1 MSSDITAD
9 HLPGSI
15 TPRRRRRRKNIYK
28 TGFSHEKALI
38 YGVIQCLAGIAF
50 LVLGVVSVASGAWGY
65 KYGCGLWC
73 GALALLAGVFGLA
86 SSRHKTNKLII
97 TFMVF
102 SVMSATGAL
111 ITVAVASV
119 GIVADH
125 SLFDEMGMQTYS
137 SALIVNSLTIV
148 VSIVTAFS
156 GTMAAIVGCRGVCGA
171 WYGGSETPSRRESD
185 IFTHPPADYPH
196 ILGDNFDPAFLSNH
210 TDVGLMSGSRLP
222 DTNNLHLPLLGSG
235 YQQITIVPP
244 QHGNGNN
251 TITEGDDPSGRMVIM
266 QSSGAGN
273 PTVSQ
278 VMYILQAGAPCPQ
291 PGQPPADNADHSFSS
306 PPPSYSTL
314 ALDALS
320 RSGEQHRLDPDSNSG
335 SNSDPDNNVETPHNL
350 STYSYDVS
358 CPSNITNIILQDL
371 CRLTNNPQRRV
382 NALNT
387 NSAINPNHSIN
398 TLQNNTN
405 SEIMRND
412 ESFRLL
418 EGETSFTSDFS
429 GDPGQSSS
437 WSQPLHR
444 SDSINDQELPLLEA
458 SPQRYRPRPRNHGDT
473 CNEETIVTHI

>member
-15 TPRRRRRRKNIYK
+15 APRRRRRRKNSYK

-73 GALALLAGVFGLA
+73 GTLALMAGVFGLA

-111 ITVAVASV
+111 ITVAIASV
-119 GIVADH
+119 GIIADH
-125 SLFDEMGMQTYS
+125 SLFDEMGMRSYS
-137 SALIVNSLTIV
+137 SALIVNGLTIV

-156 GTMAAIVGCRGVCGA
+156 GTVAAVVGCRGVCGA

-185 IFTHPPADYPH
+185 IFNHPSADYPH
-196 ILGDNFDPAFLSNH
+196 VFSDNFDSAFVPNH
-210 TDVGLMSGSRLP
+210 TDVQHMSSSRLS

-244 QHGNGNN
+244 PHGNGNN
-251 TITEGDDPSGRMVIM
+251 TMTEGVDPSSGRMVLM
-266 QSSGAGN
+266 QSSGPGN
-273 PTVSQ
+273 QTVSQ

-291 PGQPPADNADHSFSS
+291 PGQPPAENADHSFSS

-320 RSGEQHRLDPDSNSG
+320 RSGEQHHLEPDSNSG
-335 SNSDPDNNVETPHNL
+335 SNSDPDNMETPHNL

-371 CRLTNNPQRRV
+371 CRLTNNPQRWV
-382 NALNT
+382 NASNT
-387 NSAINPNHSIN
+387 SSAINPNDSSN
-398 TLQNNTN
+398 RTQDNTN
-405 SEIMRND
+405 GEILRNH
-412 ESFRLL
+412 ERFRLL
-418 EGETSFTSDFS
+418 EGETSFTSDCS
-429 GDPGQSSS
+429 GDPGESSS
-437 WSQPLHR
+437 WNDPSHR
-444 SDSINDQELPLLEA
+444 PDSINDQELPLLEA
-458 SPQRYRPRPRNHGDT
+458 SPQRYRPRPRNRGDT
-473 CNEETIVTHI
+473 HNEETIVTHI